1 MEILFPL
8 FGGHSL
14 LGKFKLA
21 HMNRTIIWLI
31 CTLFFINFAKLS
43 ALLDLINFLNNR
55 VIFSRD
61 FQIADL
67 IEICNLSTF
76 ALLNSESI
84 SPKLATLHKFIN
96 LQLALDSVK
105 FGLGCS
111 IKIYLFL
118 N

>member
-55 VIFSRD
+55 V
-61 FQIADL
+61 ADL
-67 IEICNLSTF
+67 IENCNLSTL